1 MKGRN
6 FDLITTAPEMAE
18 RSEYYTGRVGVE
30 AASSY
35 RRALHEQLGKSR
47 FQKVSALAFAV
58 DGLFRGLEVSVR
70 DEFIA
75 HVKLLANHGPDLCQP
90 TVRCVKGA
98 KHADV
103 KELHF
108 NEGVAN
114 LNALAGKRLE
124 HRRAAPFFDR

>member
-18 RSEYYTGRVGVE
+18 CAEYYTGRVGVE
-30 AASSY
+30 GASSY
-35 RRALHEQLGKSR
+35 RRALHEQLGQSR
-47 FQKVSALAFAV
+47 FQKVSALTLAV

-90 TVRCVKGA
+90 TV
-98 KHADV
+98 DV
-103 KELHF
+103 
-108 NEGVAN
+108 
-114 LNALAGKRLE
+114 LNGRST
-124 HRRAAPFFDR
+124 PT